1 MATPQLNLTISAG
14 ASFTQSLSISNAD
27 RSVTDLTL
35 VTITARLAKHPSS
48 INALTSTSTAPVL
61 EFTQMSTSILDP
73 NGGEILLSLTAAE
86 TAQLKEGKYVYSVIM
101 DDGVGTV
108 SEILHGLVFVRAAIG
123 LTSTIGA

>member
-14 ASFTQSLSISNAD
+14 TSFTQTLSITDAD

-35 VTITARLAKHPSS
+35 MTITARIAKHPGAFD
-48 INALTSTSTAPVL
+48 ALTSTSAAPVL
-61 EFTQMSTSILDP
+61 KFTEMNSSILDP

-86 TAQLKEGKYVYSVIM
+86 TAALKEGKYVYSVIM
-101 DDGVGTV
+101 DDGAGFVT
-108 SEILHGLVFVRAAIG
+108 EILHGLVFVRAAIG